1 MEMWNDCQK
10 SILFE
15 AYFIGKNEIAF
26 YWRTENFLMNE
37 ARRFSSTENQK
48 IKMQDK
54 QQQKYELVNKHDNE

>member
-1 MEMWNDCQK
+1 
-10 SILFE
+10 
-15 AYFIGKNEIAF
+15 
-26 YWRTENFLMNE
+26 MNE